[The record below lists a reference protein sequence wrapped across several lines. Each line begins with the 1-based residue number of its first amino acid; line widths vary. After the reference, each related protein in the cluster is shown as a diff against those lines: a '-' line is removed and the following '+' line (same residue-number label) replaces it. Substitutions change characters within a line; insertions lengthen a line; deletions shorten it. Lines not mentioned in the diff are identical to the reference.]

1 MNRFPYHSNP
11 LGMSRIHLANV
22 YPRSRSVGSTRGGFF
37 IQDLLVSIILL
48 SVLLASVVP
57 MFAFVTRSRRLAY
70 QEQVA
75 YQLAANWLDEL
86 LAANEGDRETLGEL
100 FAEPQSLAA
109 LEQVLAAE
117 DAGIPAAMKQRLLEV
132 STMSSLLPEGRLQ
145 VLKDSPSLD
154 AALSDAAV
162 PKKDEF
168 RTEGE
173 VPRLTRW
180 QVAIDWQVTPGS
192 PETGHRHTPIRL
204 SGWTLPKDRPVPK
217 NKAVTENKAV
227 PEEVQP

>member
-22 YPRSRSVGSTRGGFF
+22 YPRSRSVGSARGGFF

-86 LAANEGDRETLGEL
+86 LAANEGDRETLGGL
-100 FAEPQSLAA
+100 FADPQSLAA

-117 DAGIPAAMKQRLLEV
+117 DSGIPAEMKQRLLEV
-132 STMSSLLPEGRLQ
+132 SMMSSLLPEGRLQ
-145 VLKDSPSLD
+145 VMQDPPALD
-154 AALSDAAV
+154 AAPSDATV
-162 PKKDEF
+162 RKEDEV

-173 VPRLTRW
+173 VPPLTRW

-192 PETGHRHTPIRL
+192 SETGHRHSPIRL
-204 SGWTLPKDRPVPK
+204 SGWTLPKDRDVPEDRAVPE
-217 NKAVTENKAV
+217 NKAVTE
-227 PEEVQP
+227 EVQP